1 MAANIGAATPLLPA
15 SPFMCRCVPAWPV
28 AACWPAR
35 LAGGTSRQLQAI
47 ARPAKPARAACALPR
62 PGGQLQL
69 EGPGGRVLGGGH
81 HMTLGGGARDTCAAA
96 SEGGGLCR

>member
-1 MAANIGAATPLLPA
+1 MAANIGAASQSIHVALCA
-15 SPFMCRCVPAWPV
+15 SL
-28 AACWPAR
+28 AR
-35 LAGGTSRQLQAI
+35 GRLGRLGGGTSRQLQAI